1 MENLREE
8 LFFDETKPKENTE
21 IIDPK
26 LAEELKKDAEIRNP
40 WSESIHSRDQRQT
53 FNKINEIYD
62 FIIVGAGT
70 AGCVLAR
77 ELIYNIPNINIL
89 VLEAGP
95 PDIQVNDRMRL
106 PCAWLS
112 VSLNVFNVIELITLS
127 NHFYKR
133 FIIKGF
139 SNK

>member
-1 MENLREE
+1 MEE
-8 LFFDETKPKENTE
+8 LTE
-21 IIDPK
+21 R
-26 LAEELKKDAEIRNP
+26 LKTDTEIRNL
-40 WSESIHSRDQRQT
+40 WLESVQSRDQRQT

-95 PDIQVNDRMRL
+95 PNTQVNHRMRL
-106 PCAWLS
+106 PCAYPW
-112 VSLNVFNVIELITLS
+112 VSLNMFDVMELITTIS
-127 NHFYKR
+127 KSFYKR
-133 FIIKGF
+133 FTIK
-139 SNK
+139 

>member
-1 MENLREE
+1 MEE
-8 LFFDETKPKENTE
+8 LKERPKKNSKT
-21 IIDPK
+21 INPK
-26 LAEELKKDAEIRNP
+26 LAEELKSDAEIRNL

-53 FNKINEIYD
+53 FNKIDEIYD

-95 PDIQVNDRMRL
+95 PDTQVNDRMRL
-106 PCAWLS
+106 PCGLLS
-112 VSLNVFNVIELITLS
+112 VSLNVF
-127 NHFYKR
+127 
-133 FIIKGF
+133 
-139 SNK
+139 

>member
-95 PDIQVNDRMRL
+95 PNTQVNHRMRL
-106 PCAWLS
+106 PCAYPW
-112 VSLNVFNVIELITLS
+112 VSLNMFDVMELTITS
-127 NHFYKR
+127 SKSF
-133 FIIKGF
+133 FI
-139 SNK
+139 NDLL